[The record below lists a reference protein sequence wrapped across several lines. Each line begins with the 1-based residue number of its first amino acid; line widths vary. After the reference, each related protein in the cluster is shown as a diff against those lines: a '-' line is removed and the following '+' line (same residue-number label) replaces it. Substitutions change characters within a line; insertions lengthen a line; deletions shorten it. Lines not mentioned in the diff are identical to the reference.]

1 MNRTGGIAV
10 LEHGKVGNRNPIS
23 RSYGHIDFILIL
35 SKFLTSMVSDLLA
48 ISAIDAMTAFGFSS
62 FHFPVSSFEFPVS
75 IPGSFPGLFF
85 GSLPRLSTYWVC
97 SRFVFWVRLIILIDL
112 PGLFDPFFHFGRDLP
127 LNRRFMLRGDLPGE
141 ACRVHFPASPG
152 GGAVTFGFVSL
163 LFGTNASSC
172 PPVSFARHDD
182 FLARH
187 SPLVTGHSHPCLAF
201 WSGRSFR
208 FLAVSLASRHARRCR
223 FTFH

>member
-85 GSLPRLSTYWVC
+85 WSLPRLSTYWVC
-97 SRFVFWVRLIILIDL
+97 SRFVFCDSSILKDL
-112 PGLFDPFFHFGRDLP
+112 LGLFQVCFKGHVNDS
-127 LNRRFMLRGDLPGE
+127 NR
-141 ACRVHFPASPG
+141 
-152 GGAVTFGFVSL
+152 
-163 LFGTNASSC
+163 
-172 PPVSFARHDD
+172 
-182 FLARH
+182 LAR
-187 SPLVTGHSHPCLAF
+187 SV
-201 WSGRSFR
+201 
-208 FLAVSLASRHARRCR
+208 
-223 FTFH
+223 